1 MQLFALNISLIYI
14 IQKMFKGHFHKITLN
29 MLKSD
34 ITLLNNFAV
43 HLIFH
48 VLPEMEYFTG

>member
-1 MQLFALNISLIYI
+1 
-14 IQKMFKGHFHKITLN
+14 MFKGHFHKITLN

-48 VLPEMEYFTG
+48 VLPEMEYFTGQNFEFLHQICMQN